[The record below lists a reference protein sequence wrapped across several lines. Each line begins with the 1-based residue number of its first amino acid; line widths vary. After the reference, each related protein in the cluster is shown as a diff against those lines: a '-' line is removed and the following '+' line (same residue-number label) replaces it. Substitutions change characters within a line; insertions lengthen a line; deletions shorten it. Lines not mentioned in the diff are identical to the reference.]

1 MLRLIQEFLEAQRG
15 INANKIINTK
25 DEEQAVI
32 DLESNAAGAKRERE
46 AIFDLAMSPETDPVQ
61 EWSGGK
67 RSGNHGWDI
76 KETDEK

>member
-1 MLRLIQEFLEAQRG
+1 MEDE
-15 INANKIINTK
+15 IINTK
-25 DEEQAVI
+25 
-32 DLESNAAGAKRERE
+32 ESNAAAAKRERE

-61 EWSGGK
+61 EWSGGR